1 MDTDSATPCVTS
13 IQRTDKDLRKMESDE
28 ENEID
33 GDGGIVEKTLSIY
46 TEINFVAHNTPESTD
61 FN

>member
-1 MDTDSATPCVTS
+1 MSPTS

-28 ENEID
+28 ENETD